1 MSIQKVVEAAIQ
13 QATGDTIG
21 TIASPAYQIADGQGG
36 WVWAVDVDL
45 GEEQNGETKIL
56 TGVPIATNN
65 RDVYYAEIGK
75 PVALRKENTR
85 WVVVGLSKTVKSAS
99 HILYVCFENDIASI
113 VSDRMIGVSIRF
125 LTLGELATYGGFGN
139 VVLQPRAKFDYDGNF
154 IEFV

>member
-1 MSIQKVVEAAIQ
+1 MSIQRVIEAAIQ
-13 QATGDTIG
+13 RTTGDTIG
-21 TIASPAYQIADGQGG
+21 TIASPPYQVDDGQGG
-36 WVWAVDVDL
+36 WTWAVDVDL
-45 GEEQNGETKIL
+45 GEEQNGETKVL

-99 HILYVCFENDIASI
+99 HLMYVCFEDDIATI
-113 VSDRMIGVSIRF
+113 VSDRMVGVTIRF
-125 LTLGELATYGGFGN
+125 LTYGELAAYGGYGN
-139 VVLQPRAKFDYDGNF
+139 VPYGARAKFDYDGNF